1 MLPTRCSSTL
11 VGCVALA
18 ALLFQPTVGWA
29 EVVDAKPADVK
40 PAKAK
45 HHHKVT
51 TEPTASSDGRQVGRA
66 SFYSRKL
73 AGRPTAS
80 GERFDPDA
88 LTAAHRTLPLGT
100 KVKVV
105 NPKNDKSV
113 VVTVND
119 RGPVPKGRML
129 DVSPA
134 AADALGMKKD
144 GVTKVETQ
152 VVGKTDVRHETGRV
166 GDPPASDR

>member
-1 MLPTRCSSTL
+1 MQPTRCSSTL

-18 ALLFQPTVGWA
+18 ALLFQPAIGRA
-29 EVVDAKPADVK
+29 EVVSEKPADVK
-40 PAKAK
+40 PIKAK
-45 HHHKVT
+45 HRHKAT
-51 TEPTASSDGRQVGRA
+51 PEPVASPEGRQVGKA

-113 VVTVND
+113 IVTVND
-119 RGPVPKGRML
+119 RGPVPKSRML

-134 AADALGMKKD
+134 AAAALGMKRD

-152 VVGKTDVRHETGRV
+152 VVGKADAKHETERV
-166 GDPPASDR
+166 GDAPASDR